1 MKSGGGGGGYLFN
14 VATLGRTKK
23 SSEPPQTPPH
33 TLTPPPSQSI
43 FWVEDNRY
51 VWLSSPGQGMVLL
64 ITSPSIFFFLGGGT
78 RFPFVTLV
86 VLELVF

>member
-23 SSEPPQTPPH
+23 SSEPPQTPAH

-51 VWLSSPGQGMVLL
+51 VWLSSPGQGMVLP
-64 ITSPSIFFFLGGGT
+64 ITSPSIFFFFGT
-78 RFPFVTLV
+78 GFPFVTLV